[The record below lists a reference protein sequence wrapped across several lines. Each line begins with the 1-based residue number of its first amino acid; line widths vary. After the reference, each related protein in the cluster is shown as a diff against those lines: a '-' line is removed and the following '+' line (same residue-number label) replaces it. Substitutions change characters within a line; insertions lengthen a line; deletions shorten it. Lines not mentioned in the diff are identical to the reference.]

1 MGIQKSELSY
11 ISEIRSETSK
21 TSFYHMFPGEGVTGH
36 LFYYFPEETNISYS
50 RRDWEKNLMICN
62 VASLHTCLGRCTAS
76 APMF

>member
-1 MGIQKSELSY
+1 MFKYWRSQQPKGIQKSELSN

-50 RRDWEKNLMICN
+50 RRDWEKKSYDM
-62 VASLHTCLGRCTAS
+62 
-76 APMF
+76 